1 VLDVFKDFHVGVV
14 RETTRKLKCIRADN
28 DGEYRGPF
36 EKYCREHG
44 IKLEK
49 TVPKT
54 PQHNEVDERMNK
66 IIVERIRCMLSHT
79 KLPKSFRG
87 EAIKTKVVMINFSPS
102 VPIEFDILNRVWKG
116 FVAYL

>member
-1 VLDVFKDFHVGVV
+1 
-14 RETTRKLKCIRADN
+14 
-28 DGEYRGPF
+28 
-36 EKYCREHG
+36 
-44 IKLEK
+44 LEK

-54 PQHNEVDERMNK
+54 PQQNEVVERMNK
-66 IIVERIRCMLSHT
+66 TIVERIRCMLSHT

>member
-54 PQHNEVDERMNK
+54 P
-66 IIVERIRCMLSHT
+66 
-79 KLPKSFRG
+79 
-87 EAIKTKVVMINFSPS
+87 
-102 VPIEFDILNRVWKG
+102 
-116 FVAYL
+116 